1 LIDAHPDT
9 FVLTVSHTT
18 RQPRAGEVEAETY
31 FYVSPSTFTT
41 LISQGGFVEHAFFN
55 GNYYG
60 TSRQTI
66 ADQTAKGLAIIL
78 EVDMEGV
85 KQIKTDPTFDARYVF
100 VKPPSFEALEARLSS
115 RGTENEES
123 IRKRLDQA
131 KIELQYA
138 ETAGAY
144 DMILVNDELERSQE
158 QLREFVYRSP

>member
-1 LIDAHPDT
+1 
-9 FVLTVSHTT
+9 VSHTT
-18 RQPRAGEVEAETY
+18 RQPRAGEVEGETY

-41 LISQGGFVEHAFFN
+41 LISEGGFVEHACFN

-60 TSRQTI
+60 TSRRTI
-66 ADQTAKGLAIIL
+66 ADQTAKGLAVIM

-85 KQIKTDPTFDARYVF
+85 KQIKADPNFDARYVF
-100 VKPPSFEALEARLSS
+100 IKPPSFEALEARLRS

-123 IRKRLDQA
+123 VRKRLDQA

-144 DMILVNDELERSQE
+144 DMILVNDELERSRE